1 MASKPWTIQVPSVPM
16 SGNKTIRIYTD
27 GACKGNPGP
36 GGYGVVLIRIDTR
49 EQTPLEFEHCAA
61 IPGTIKTFDYAI
73 EGDQDSFAVER
84 KSLSDLI
91 QSLAAQKNWIRE
103 LKKIRR
109 ARAAGFPRL
118 FYVVAANREDIEN
131 FDYSVFTRGRIG
143 AAFIFH
149 QLSELEYVFD
159 VHVIF
164 SGDAL
169 GAARDIHRLLK
180 RRSEDLRAQEGNQ

>member
-1 MASKPWTIQVPSVPM
+1 M
-16 SGNKTIRIYTD
+16 
-27 GACKGNPGP
+27 
-36 GGYGVVLIRIDTR
+36 LIRIDTR
-49 EQTPLEFEHCAA
+49 EQHALEFEHCATVR
-61 IPGTIKTFDYAI
+61 GTINTGDYSI
-73 EGDQDSFAVER
+73 EGDQDCFAIER
-84 KSLSDLI
+84 KSLPDLI
-91 QSLAAQKNWIRE
+91 QSLAIQKNYVRE

-118 FYVVAANREDIEN
+118 FYVVEANREDIEH

-169 GAARDIHRLLK
+169 GAARDIYRLLK
-180 RRSEDLRAQEGNQ
+180 RRSEDIKAQEGEQ